1 MGARLLRHVSL
12 PWVLLAGESF
22 LLPQPAQGL
31 LHLLRAVVRRT
42 VPKCPS
48 GPVANVEAKRL
59 VPQLRRQGLAP
70 RRLQEVV
77 WWQLVPVDLHEVR
90 HDQLLLERLSSVQH
104 VSEGAPENLILGRH
118 SSCKATLMCV
128 QGRTRCATMVSPS
141 RRETILAMCRGQ
153 TSARCDQQRLQR
165 VYFVNRNAKK

>member
-1 MGARLLRHVSL
+1 M
-12 PWVLLAGESF
+12 
-22 LLPQPAQGL
+22 
-31 LHLLRAVVRRT
+31 VRRT

-104 VSEGAPENLILGRH
+104 LSEGAPENLILGRH

-128 QGRTRCATMVSPS
+128 YLCQDDGIGYKCVTAVHPAEAVFRRAQPRGASAITLPPATGG
-141 RRETILAMCRGQ
+141 TFAFLAAHGHTPRDRGLSLIF
-153 TSARCDQQRLQR
+153 TSAME
-165 VYFVNRNAKK
+165 